1 MMLSLLMKKNSW
13 LLFVCL
19 ISARMLA
26 AQEIALTFDDAPI
39 ADGLYYTGADRTE
52 TLVAKLKNQNVPQVA
67 FYCVSSRADS
77 AGRARLRKYAAAGHI
92 IANHSHTHT
101 RIQQLGAAGYIQD
114 IIKAD
119 AILRELP
126 GFRPWFRFPFLD
138 EGRTIAD
145 RDAIRQTLN
154 ERGYFNGYVTVDN
167 YDWYFER
174 LFQAALREK
183 KRVDYEK
190 LEQLY
195 LDHLW
200 QSVAFYDQ
208 MALATLG
215 RSPKHVLLL
224 HENDLAALFVD
235 GLINLLRA
243 KGWKIISPAEA
254 YKDPIASTIPD
265 VLLNNQGR
273 VAALAKANGYT
284 GKFSQDSED
293 TEFLE
298 KLFERQQAFQ
308 VKAF

>member
-1 MMLSLLMKKNSW
+1 MTRNCRIFLRC
-13 LLFVCL
+13 LF
-19 ISARMLA
+19 SARMLA

-39 ADGLYYTGADRTE
+39 ADGFYFTGVARTE
-52 TLVAKLKNQNVPQVA
+52 TLITKLKNQNVPQVA

-77 AGRARLRKYAAAGHI
+77 SGRARLRRYAEAGHI
-92 IANHSHTHT
+92 IANHSHSHA
-101 RIQQLGAAGYIQD
+101 RMQRLGAAGYIQD
-114 IIKAD
+114 IFKAD

-126 GFRPWFRFPFLD
+126 GFKPWFRFPFLD

-145 RDAIRQTLN
+145 RDAIRKALN

-167 YDWYFER
+167 YDWYFDR

-183 KRVDYEK
+183 KKVDYEK

-195 LDHLW
+195 LEHLW
-200 QSVAFYDQ
+200 QSLSFYDQ
-208 MALATLG
+208 MALAALG

-235 GLINLLRA
+235 SLIEFLRA

-254 YKDPIASTIPD
+254 YKDPIAGTIPD

-273 VAALAKANGYT
+273 IAALAKAGGYT
-284 GKFSQDSED
+284 GEFSQDSED
-293 TEFLE
+293 EEFLE
-298 KLFERQQAFQ
+298 KLFEQQQ
-308 VKAF
+308 VFLTEKQ

>member
-1 MMLSLLMKKNSW
+1 MMTSSYMKKNRW

-39 ADGLYYTGADRTE
+39 ADGLYYTGVARTE
-52 TLVAKLKNQNVPQVA
+52 TLIAKLKKENVPQVA
-67 FYCVSSRADS
+67 FYCISSRADS
-77 AGRARLRKYAAAGHI
+77 AGRMRLRRYAEAGHI

-101 RIQQLGAAGYIQD
+101 RIQQLGATEYIQD
-114 IIKAD
+114 VFKAD

-126 GFRPWFRFPFLD
+126 RFKPWFRFPFLD
-138 EGRTIAD
+138 EGRTLAD
-145 RDAIRQTLN
+145 RDAIRQALS

-183 KRVDYEK
+183 KKVDYEK
-190 LEQLY
+190 LKHLY
-195 LDHLW
+195 LEHLW
-200 QSVAFYDQ
+200 QSLVFYDQ
-208 MALATLG
+208 MALTALG

-235 GLINLLRA
+235 SLINFLRA

-254 YKDPIASTIPD
+254 YKDPIAATIPD

-273 VAALAKANGYT
+273 VAALAKASGYT

-293 TEFLE
+293 EEFLE
-298 KLFERQQAFQ
+298 KLFKQQHVFQ
-308 VKAF
+308 TEE

>member
-1 MMLSLLMKKNSW
+1 MKKNFW

-19 ISARMLA
+19 LSVRMPA

-39 ADGLYYTGADRTE
+39 ADGLYFTGVTRTE
-52 TLVAKLKNQNVPQVA
+52 TLIAKLKNQNVPQVA

-77 AGRARLRKYAAAGHI
+77 AGRARLRRYAEAGHI
-92 IANHSHTHT
+92 IANHSHSHS

-114 IIKAD
+114 IFKAD
-119 AILRELP
+119 TILRELP
-126 GFRPWFRFPFLD
+126 GFKPWFRFPFLD

-145 RDAIRQTLN
+145 RDAIRQALS

-167 YDWYFER
+167 YDWYLDR
-174 LFQAALREK
+174 LFQAALRDK
-183 KRVDYEK
+183 KKVDYEK
-190 LEQLY
+190 LKQLY
-195 LDHLW
+195 LEHLW
-200 QSVAFYDQ
+200 QSLVFYDQ

-235 GLINLLRA
+235 SLISFLRA

-254 YKDPIASTIPD
+254 YKDPIAATIPD

-273 VAALAKANGYT
+273 VAALAKVSGYT
-284 GKFSQDSED
+284 GKFSQDSEG

-298 KLFERQQAFQ
+298 KLFERQQVFQ
-308 VKAF
+308 AKKF